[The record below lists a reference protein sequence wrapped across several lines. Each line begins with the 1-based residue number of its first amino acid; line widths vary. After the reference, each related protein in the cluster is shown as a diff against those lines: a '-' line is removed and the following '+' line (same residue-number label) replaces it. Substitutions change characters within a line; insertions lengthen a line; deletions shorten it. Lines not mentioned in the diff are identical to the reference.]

1 MSEQDVSPMGGAS
14 AATLRGYLATDAQRE
29 IDRLRAELDARLA
42 ALEAALAAHDPRVSL
57 EDLVLDL
64 ARVVTA
70 EGVASAAR
78 GALEG
83 QLGEQERAAVA
94 ASAAS
99 AAAAAAATHAARALE
114 AEQQI
119 SRSLQGQLE
128 QQRAE
133 QDRLRQSMTQERA
146 AAAEGARELER
157 ARAAQQELVDANNS
171 LRKLKT
177 QLEESIEGERRRAA
191 DLETQLT
198 QEVAEAAGRRTAAEA
213 LEQRCVRLKSQ
224 HRAAVGAASEAMRE
238 RDELAKALV
247 GLRQEVLAAHA
258 SVEARA
264 SSADAERAAVE
275 QSWKEAEARRAA
287 AERSAKEAQAARTV
301 AERNSKEADAARAA
315 AENNLKE
322 AEAGRAAAER
332 HLKEADVARAVAE
345 RGSKESDAAR
355 AAAER
360 ESKEAQAARALAER
374 NWKDAEARAKVLS
387 AERDELAGRLE
398 SAKKSAKTE
407 LEEARQPV
415 VDAGAETARQL
426 ESANERIRL
435 LELQRFERERAPR
448 DYDVDLVPALET
460 KPSPLSDLTGQ
471 RARRYTFPPR
481 TKVHLGREA
490 AVLVDVSV
498 TGAQV
503 ICATS
508 PEVGR
513 IVTVTLASDE
523 APCFCEGRLLWAQ
536 REQSAKNRPFRYRIG
551 LVFTALDEASLRAYI
566 ERHSIG

>member
-1 MSEQDVSPMGGAS
+1 MSEHDVSAVGGPSSGAHIGAEPAS
-14 AATLRGYLATDAQRE
+14 SGTGQARSLRGYLATEAQRE
-29 IDRLRAELDARLA
+29 IDALRAELDTRLA
-42 ALEAALAAHDPRVSL
+42 ALEAALASHDPRVSL

-70 EGVASAAR
+70 EGVATAAR

-83 QLGEQERAAVA
+83 QLGEQERAAA
-94 ASAAS
+94 ASAAAS
-99 AAAAAAATHAARALE
+99 AAAAAAAVDAARALD

-119 SRSLQGQLE
+119 SRSLEGQLV

-133 QDRLRQSMTQERA
+133 HDSLRQSMTAERA
-146 AAAEGARELER
+146 AAEASVRELER
-157 ARAAQQELVDANNS
+157 VKAGQQELVEANSS

-177 QLEESIEGERRRAA
+177 QLEQSLESERQRATDLEAQLTREAAEATERRAA
-191 DLETQLT
+191 AET
-198 QEVAEAAGRRTAAEA
+198 

-238 RDELAKALV
+238 RDELTKALDV
-247 GLRQEVLAAHA
+247 LRQEVLAAHA

-264 SSADAERAAVE
+264 STVNAERAALE
-275 QSWKEAEARRAA
+275 QSWKEAEAARAG
-287 AERSAKEAQAARTV
+287 AERSA
-301 AERNSKEADAARAA
+301 
-315 AENNLKE
+315 KE

-332 HLKEADVARAVAE
+332 HSKEADVARAAAE
-345 RGSKESDAAR
+345 RSSKESDAAR
-355 AAAER
+355 VAAER
-360 ESKEAQAARALAER
+360 EAKEAQAARVLAER
-374 NWKDAEARAKVLS
+374 NWKDAEARAKALS
-387 AERDELAGRLE
+387 AERDELAARLE
-398 SAKKSAKTE
+398 ATRKSAQFD
-407 LEEARQPV
+407 LDAVRQPAI
-415 VDAGAETARQL
+415 DAGSETARQL
-426 ESANERIRL
+426 ESANERIRI

-448 DYDVDLVPALET
+448 DYDVDLIPALET
-460 KPSPLSDLTGQ
+460 KPSPLSGLAGQ

-481 TKVHLGREA
+481 TKVHLGKEA

-503 ICATS
+503 ICGTS

-513 IVTVTLASDE
+513 IVTVTLPSEE

-536 REQSAKNRPFRYRIG
+536 REQSARNRPFRYRVG

-566 ERHSIG
+566 DRHSIG